1 MKNDLYSQAKCD
13 KALKKLIKW
22 TKNYNK
28 RKSIIKGLDEIDVD
42 KAMDYLLEGDIR
54 CDLYFDYFYLIGNK
68 VRCDIQDN
76 DSKLK
81 QSIAELDKYR
91 HQIYGE
97 SDGRHD

>member
-1 MKNDLYSQAKCD
+1 MKDYYSKSKCE

-42 KAMDYLLEGDIR
+42 KAMDYLLDGNIK
-54 CDLYFDYFYLIGNK
+54 CDLYYDYLYLIGNK

-81 QSIAELDKYR
+81 QSIAELEKYR
-91 HQIYGE
+91 HQI
-97 SDGRHD
+97 